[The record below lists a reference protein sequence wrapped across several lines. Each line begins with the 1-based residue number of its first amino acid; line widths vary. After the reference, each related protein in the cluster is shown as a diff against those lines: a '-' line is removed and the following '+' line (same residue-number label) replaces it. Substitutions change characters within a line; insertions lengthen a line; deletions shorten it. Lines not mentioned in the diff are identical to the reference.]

1 MKTILATFFLAV
13 CTQLAG
19 ADPFLDLRDALE
31 IASEAV
37 KDDPGFKGT
46 FPISARIT
54 EPSNNK
60 ERYDGQIY
68 VNLWRIDF
76 STFYPPP
83 PRTPTY
89 VEVTHDK
96 KVFIRK

>member
-1 MKTILATFFLAV
+1 MKTILATLFFVV
-13 CTQLAG
+13 CVQLAG
-19 ADPFLDLRDALE
+19 ADPFLDLQDALE
-31 IASEAV
+31 IAREAV
-37 KDDPGFKGT
+37 TDEPRFKGT

-60 ERYDGQIY
+60 DRYDGQIY
-68 VNLWRIDF
+68 VSLWRIDF

-83 PRTPTY
+83 PGTPTY